1 MQNLTPAL
9 VGDQIAGMRRSPLM
23 LRIAGIAAAV
33 GSETA
38 SFIGLS
44 SLLTL
49 IRFIMNDHH
58 YTSWVEQGLAIVGR
72 SNAWFSSGSA
82 AHLTERKTKPLT
94 LTFRSFAA

>member
-1 MQNLTPAL
+1 MQNLPPAL

-49 IRFIMNDHH
+49 IRFIMTDHH
-58 YTSWVEQGLAIVGR
+58 YTSRVEQGLAIVGR
-72 SNAWFSSGSA
+72 SNVWFSSGSA
-82 AHLTERKTKPLT
+82 APY
-94 LTFRSFAA
+94 